1 MGLQLDWDKDRT
13 KETSD
18 IYIKVKRNIV
28 EEGDKDKDKDK
39 DNYMGSSWR

>member
-18 IYIKVKRNIV
+18 IYIKPRMIAIAVSFVPFLYFLFLRHK
-28 EEGDKDKDKDK
+28 
-39 DNYMGSSWR
+39 Y